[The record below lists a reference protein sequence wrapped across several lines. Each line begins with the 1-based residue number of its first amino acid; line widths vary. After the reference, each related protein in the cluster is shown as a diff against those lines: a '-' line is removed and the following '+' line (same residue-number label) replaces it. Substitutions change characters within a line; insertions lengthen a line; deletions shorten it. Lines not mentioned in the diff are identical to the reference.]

1 MTNVLLAR
9 TRKRYD
15 AVSWCIDKTRKPGK
29 RDARNSVANEKT
41 TRNQPGCLNLSRN
54 VVCNNSNGEF
64 LPFFFYRKFGKEI
77 SALRILWIFLV
88 SKGLILK
95 EEEEK
100 KNKKK
105 IYTKSMQQFFGL
117 LSVISVIEARN
128 GVACWVEGGQRVLY
142 AKNFISNK
150 RIATSFH
157 ARFFSSCNG
166 CDW

>member
-64 LPFFFYRKFGKEI
+64 LPFFFFLPKVWRKRNFCAANSMDFSRLEGVNIKRRKIRRRFDKEWEK
-77 SALRILWIFLV
+77 RI
-88 SKGLILK
+88 
-95 EEEEK
+95 
-100 KNKKK
+100 KK
-105 IYTKSMQQFFGL
+105 IILYYSSQSSIDKIMYDIERLYYINLEKLCT
-117 LSVISVIEARN
+117 SV
-128 GVACWVEGGQRVLY
+128 
-142 AKNFISNK
+142 
-150 RIATSFH
+150 
-157 ARFFSSCNG
+157 
-166 CDW
+166 

>member
-1 MTNVLLAR
+1 MFYSLEREKDTTPSRDVSTKRENRESAMLETRSRMKRRQEINRAVWISLAM
-9 TRKRYD
+9 
-15 AVSWCIDKTRKPGK
+15 S
-29 RDARNSVANEKT
+29 SVIIQTASFF
-41 TRNQPGCLNLSRN
+41 P
-54 VVCNNSNGEF
+54 F
-64 LPFFFYRKFGKEI
+64 FFFYRKFDGKEI

>member
-64 LPFFFYRKFGKEI
+64 LPFFFLSKVWKRNFCVANSMDFSRLEGVNIKRRKIRRKYIQRTAVFRIVKRYLRYRSSKRCGMLGRGRTKGFVRENWKFYFQQTNCNEFSREI
-77 SALRILWIFLV
+77 
-88 SKGLILK
+88 
-95 EEEEK
+95 
-100 KNKKK
+100 
-105 IYTKSMQQFFGL
+105 FF
-117 LSVISVIEARN
+117 
-128 GVACWVEGGQRVLY
+128 VL
-142 AKNFISNK
+142 
-150 RIATSFH
+150 
-157 ARFFSSCNG
+157 
-166 CDW
+166 